1 MTTALAPAKCVS
13 CQSTNMSP
21 SSLPTDTPTDLTP
34 AVPALVGEVFQ
45 ASPLEERRRLLE
57 YLLPP
62 LGVLALVTVANGVF
76 ASIRFRG
83 VLEDGHIPVE
93 EAARIQA
100 SDVVALVDR
109 LQMVSVEAMDGLVHL
124 VAASPSLAST
134 AAGALLLAALSIR
147 IQKTKKTPQA
157 LR

>member
-1 MTTALAPAKCVS
+1 MVTVVAPVECVS
-13 CQSTNMSP
+13 CPYTTMSP
-21 SSLPTDTPTDLTP
+21 SSLLTDTPNGLTP

-62 LGVLALVTVANGVF
+62 MGVLALVTVANGVF
-76 ASIRFRG
+76 ASIRFKG
-83 VLEDGHIPVE
+83 VLEDGRIPVE

-109 LQMVSVEAMDGLVHL
+109 LQMVSVEAVDGLVHL
-124 VAASPSLAST
+124 VATSPSLAST
-134 AAGALLLAALSIR
+134 AAGALLLTVLSIR
-147 IQKTKKTPQA
+147 IQKTMKTPPA

>member
-1 MTTALAPAKCVS
+1 MVTALAPVECVS
-13 CQSTNMSP
+13 CRSTNMSP
-21 SSLPTDTPTDLTP
+21 SSLPTDTPIDLTP

-76 ASIRFRG
+76 ASIRFKG

-109 LQMVSVEAMDGLVHL
+109 LQMVSVEAVDGLVHL

-134 AAGALLLAALSIR
+134 AAGALLLTALSIR
-147 IQKTKKTPQA
+147 IQKTKKTPHA